1 MTEPGP
7 VTFSLLAAAVAV
19 AGPVIGPYALVVFA
33 ATVGCALVMSAEP
46 IPSRW
51 AGLKFIVMGTAVALL
66 LTGPALWA
74 IQKYTDIPGNIA
86 LVPVAFVL
94 GLARNK
100 LVGLI
105 NQALDAFAAAANAAL
120 SAAAN
125 RRGGGQ

>member
-7 VTFSLLAAAVAV
+7 VSFSLLAAAIAV

-33 ATVGCALVMSAEP
+33 AAVGCALVMSTEP
-46 IPSRW
+46 MSSRMD
-51 AGLKFIVMGTAVALL
+51 GVKFIAMGTAVALL
-66 LTGPALWA
+66 LTGPVLWA

-100 LVGLI
+100 LVSLI

-120 SAAAN
+120 NAAAN